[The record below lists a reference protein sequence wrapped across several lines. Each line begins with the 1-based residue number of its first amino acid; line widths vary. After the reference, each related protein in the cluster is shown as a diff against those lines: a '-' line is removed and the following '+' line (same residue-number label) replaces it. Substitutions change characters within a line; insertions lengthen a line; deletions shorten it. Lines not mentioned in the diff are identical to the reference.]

1 MSDQDNPK
9 SRLRVGVRFER
20 MSSGER
26 VALDRYVFA
35 MMTRKAAARNLSGGP
50 ERRVAPRVEIAE
62 AEDLTAVLLPSRP
75 LGALAR
81 STAVEPAE
89 PPKQFKISD
98 ISTTGCSF
106 SCVEQDAPA
115 RKQVLNLRLEGE
127 GISLELAAKVINTRK
142 PKP

>member
-9 SRLRVGVRFER
+9 IMLRIGVRFER

-35 MMTRKAAARNLSGGP
+35 MMKRKASARNLSGGP

-81 STAVEPAE
+81 STAEEAAK
-89 PPKQFKISD
+89 PPTRFKISD

-106 SCVEQDAPA
+106 SCVEQDAPG

-127 GISLELAAKVINTRK
+127 GISVELAAKVINTRK